1 MPRPTLFAT
10 LFAFM
15 PAIAFANASL
25 TIAFDMD
32 DVITARYDCG
42 GNMPLA
48 VVYVASD
55 TDALALVPVEGGPR
69 VFAQVV
75 SGSGARY
82 VSGPYEWI
90 IKGEAGQLIDTLED
104 RTVFDCG
111 PAEQ

>member
-1 MPRPTLFAT
+1 MVHA
-10 LFAFM
+10 AG
-15 PAIAFANASL
+15 I
-25 TIAFDMD
+25 
-32 DVITARYDCG
+32 
-42 GNMPLA
+42 
-48 VVYVASD
+48 
-55 TDALALVPVEGGPR
+55 
-69 VFAQVV
+69 